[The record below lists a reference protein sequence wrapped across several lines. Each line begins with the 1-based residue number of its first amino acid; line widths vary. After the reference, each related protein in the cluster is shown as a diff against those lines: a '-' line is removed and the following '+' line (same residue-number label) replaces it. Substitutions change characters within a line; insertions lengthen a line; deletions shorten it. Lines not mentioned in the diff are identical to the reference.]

1 MQFWAQVANASP
13 ADVKSAVNLLGLDG
27 RLESVCVRN
36 LSEGQRRR
44 VSLATLVVQR
54 PSLWL
59 LDEPHAALDSEGKQI
74 VDSLILQAVKSG
86 ATVMVASHEIDK
98 VGESQTRII
107 KVAGGAVIND
117 TRNDYEGDHD
127 AS

>member
-1 MQFWAQVANASP
+1 
-13 ADVKSAVNLLGLDG
+13 
-27 RLESVCVRN
+27 
-36 LSEGQRRR
+36 
-44 VSLATLVVQR
+44 
-54 PSLWL
+54 
-59 LDEPHAALDSEGKQI
+59 
-74 VDSLILQAVKSG
+74 
-86 ATVMVASHEIDK
+86 MVASHEIDK